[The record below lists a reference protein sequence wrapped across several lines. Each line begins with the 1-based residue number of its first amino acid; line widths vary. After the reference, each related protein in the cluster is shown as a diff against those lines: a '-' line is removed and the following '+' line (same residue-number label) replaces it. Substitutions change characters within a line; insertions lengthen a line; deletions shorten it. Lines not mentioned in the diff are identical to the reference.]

1 MTARR
6 HRACAPGQPASPAL
20 RLTRPRPNVFADIE
34 PGKYSKL
41 NAGRPVCM
49 CFSWLAVYIVLA
61 LLMALGLKDF
71 SIMMNFVFSDEKAT
85 TNLQFQGFAEA
96 SKPENRYES
105 RSFAADNTTYMESAY
120 TYDAFDGGNLFDSAD
135 KVSAMARAEE
145 FVLAVRDWTTHC
157 TKVISFTDGS
167 AQCESPKTLLNY
179 LYVSD
184 EAHEVGPHTL
194 TQRPLPYLGLSCLGG
209 RVAPPPP
216 PTPLPPQMSM

>member
-145 FVLAVRDWTTHC
+145 FHRAGGARLDDALHKSNKLHRRQRTVRVAKDAAQLPLRLGRSSRGRPTH
-157 TKVISFTDGS
+157 THT
-167 AQCESPKTLLNY
+167 ASPTLPGFEL
-179 LYVSD
+179 
-184 EAHEVGPHTL
+184 
-194 TQRPLPYLGLSCLGG
+194 LGG
-209 RVAPPPP
+209 G
-216 PTPLPPQMSM
+216 